1 MVKTKLLIIDP
12 QNDFSESKK
21 GLRNYGP
28 LGVANSNSDYI
39 NIARLISSGKF
50 DEIHVSLDT
59 HTPYHIGHAGFYKNA
74 NLTAKTYAGQENN
87 DLSPASEPR
96 NKNVNGYPINVTDA
110 VQGIEEYMD
119 RYRKLHNARPVML
132 WPYHCIENS
141 TGHQI
146 VNELIE
152 PLNNQKKKGKTVKYH
167 IKGQNEMAEMYSIF
181 SAAVTPKMVS
191 NNNGPF
197 IPYRYKVNKVDTGTE
212 DSRKAEEYKDN
223 FLGTGV
229 DSYEK
234 AKICVNLEVDL
245 NTKLL
250 DNLLKDGSKVYICG
264 EAKSHCVKD
273 SAMDMLNYNDGKYK
287 DQIFLLNDCTSPV
300 KLPDS
305 VPDATRLNGIFLD
318 NATKLENAFGKKNIT
333 TSTEFLKSHQDA
345 GKRRRTRKRSKRKRT
360 QRKLKRS
367 QRKRT
372 RRNRR

>member
-59 HTPYHIGHAGFYKNA
+59 HTPYHIGHAGFYNNA
-74 NLTAKTYAGQENN
+74 NLTAKTYAGQENKN
-87 DLSPASEPR
+87 LIPASNPR
-96 NKNVNGYPINVTDA
+96 NKNVNGYSINVTDA
-110 VQGIEEYMD
+110 VQGIEEYMNA
-119 RYRKLHNARPVML
+119 YRELHTAPVML

-141 TGHQI
+141 HGHQI
-146 VNELIE
+146 VDELIN
-152 PLNNQKKKGKTVKYH
+152 PLNDQKERGKTVKYH

-181 SAAVTPKMVS
+181 SAAVTPNMVK
-191 NNNGPF
+191 NKNGPF

-212 DSRKAEEYKDN
+212 DYSKANEYKDK

-229 DSYEK
+229 DSYEE
-234 AKICVNLEVDL
+234 AKQCVNLEVEL
-245 NTKLL
+245 NRKLL
-250 DNLLKDGSKVYICG
+250 DNLLKNGSNVYICG

-273 SAMDMLNYNDGKYK
+273 SAMDMLKYK
-287 DQIFLLNDCTSPV
+287 EGKHKEQIFLLNDCTSPV
-300 KLPDS
+300 VLPDS
-305 VPDATRLNGIFLD
+305 VPNAPFLNKIFLD
-318 NATKLENAFGKKNIT
+318 KAKELEEAFGPNIT
-333 TSTEFLKSHQDA
+333 TSTKFLKSHQDA